1 MSSLRLITFAILATL
16 AGTAGASGGG
26 GGPPPGAK
34 SEDVSK
40 AERLIK
46 SKKWDEAVKVLQRA
60 VERDDTNADAY
71 NWLGYAERNRG
82 NTDAAFAA
90 YDKALQ
96 LDPDHRGAHEYVG
109 EAYLLVNN
117 LEKAREHLAAL
128 RSLCGKKCEEYED
141 LEKAIAAYQAK
152 HAS

>member
-34 SEDVSK
+34 SSEVKK
-40 AERLIK
+40 AEKLIHAE
-46 SKKWDEAVKVLQRA
+46 KWDEAVKVLQRA

-71 NWLGYAERNRG
+71 NWLGYAERHRG
-82 NTDAAFAA
+82 NMDAAFAA